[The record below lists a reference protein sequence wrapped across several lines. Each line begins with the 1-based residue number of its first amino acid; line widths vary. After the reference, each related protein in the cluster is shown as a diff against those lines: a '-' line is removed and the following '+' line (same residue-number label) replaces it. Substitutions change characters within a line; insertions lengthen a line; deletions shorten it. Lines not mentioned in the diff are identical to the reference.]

1 MGKIRTRFIG
11 IDEIEEKQKK
21 EQKVRSAEK
30 KAAEKAI
37 EKEAPVADVT
47 QSAESNVKPDEKE
60 NVKKSKK
67 MPISAGSSRGKKY
80 LTATKMVDPTKIYSI
95 TDAVSLVKKMS
106 YVKFDESVE
115 LHLTIEGDT
124 IRGEV
129 TLPHSIGKIVRVA
142 ILNDAIMAELES
154 NTISFDVLI
163 AHPSQMP
170 KIAKYARVLGPK
182 GLMPNPKAGT
192 VSAEPEKAAEKFR
205 KGAIRFKSESKF
217 PLMHQL
223 VGKMSL
229 DSAHLEENI
238 RAFIDA
244 VGRKNI
250 KSASIAGTMTPG
262 VRISLE

>member
-1 MGKIRTRFIG
+1 MGKIRTRYIG

-30 KAAEKAI
+30 KAAEKAA
-37 EKEAPVADVT
+37 EKETPTEEVAQIATV
-47 QSAESNVKPDEKE
+47 DEKSE
-60 NVKKSKK
+60 VKEKVKKSKK
-67 MPISAGSSRGKKY
+67 MPVMTGRSHGKKY
-80 LTATKMVDPTKIYSI
+80 LAAMKMVDPEKIYSLS
-95 TDAVSLVKKMS
+95 DAIALVKKMTF
-106 YVKFDESVE
+106 VKFDESVE
-115 LHLTIEGDT
+115 LHLNIEGDA

-129 TLPHSIGKIVRVA
+129 TLPHSIGKTVRVA
-142 ILNDAIMAELES
+142 VLNDAIMAELEN

-192 VSAEPEKAAEKFR
+192 VSAEPEKAAEKFQ

-229 DSAHLEENI
+229 DPAHLEENI
-238 RAFIDA
+238 RAFVDA

-250 KSASIAGTMTPG
+250 KSASVAGTMTPG